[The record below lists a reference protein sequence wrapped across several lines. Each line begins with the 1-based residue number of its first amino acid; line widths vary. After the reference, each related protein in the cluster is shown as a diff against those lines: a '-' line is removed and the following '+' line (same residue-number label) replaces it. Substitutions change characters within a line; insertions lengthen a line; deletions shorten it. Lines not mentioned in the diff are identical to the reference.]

1 MKTKENVAASST
13 RHKKITFADYFKMN
27 IDATELAE
35 KFNYAFTPEFHVFP
49 RAAVAEKQVLF
60 LRQQLEKGLPI
71 VSLSNETARREFL
84 IAPVLLEVA
93 NETQVRIRVEYALHV
108 SDELQ
113 GTLDYFLKGQN
124 SLLVVEAKN
133 ADLERGFVQLAA
145 ELIALDKSVT
155 EPSDLLYGAISIGNI
170 WQFGVLDRRK
180 KLLIQ
185 DLNLFRAPEDLKDLL
200 GVLLAIL
207 KAKKKPLSPK
217 NT

>member
-1 MKTKENVAASST
+1 MKTTPLSPS

-27 IDATELAE
+27 IDAPELAE
-35 KFNYAFTPEFHVFP
+35 KFGYAFKVEFHTLA
-49 RAAVAEKQVLF
+49 RADVAEEQVLF
-60 LRQQLEKGLPI
+60 LRQQLTKGLPI
-71 VSLSNETARREFL
+71 VSLSNEAARREFL

-93 NETQVRIRVEYALHV
+93 NETQVRIRVEYAIYV

-113 GTLDYFLKGQN
+113 GNFDYFLKGQH

-133 ADLERGFVQLAA
+133 ADLDRGFVQLAA
-145 ELIALDKSVT
+145 ELIALDKSVL

-200 GVLLAIL
+200 GILLAIL
-207 KAKKKPLSPK
+207 KQETLPAK